1 MYYIYIYIQSYSI
14 HVIYIYMYVCV
25 CLDAPTTPVFEV
37 RRGLNFKAKSGWSLG
52 HPAAQ
57 IRA

>member
-1 MYYIYIYIQSYSI
+1 MLYIYIC
-14 HVIYIYMYVCV
+14 MCV